1 MWVTVSARLS
11 TRPTTGLNARVGIL
25 DVVSFVDSTLERVPE
40 PLRSLLIKHRELLK
54 FAFVGG
60 FCFIITLA
68 VNYTL
73 KLTVLSTKPVT
84 AQAVAVIIAT
94 IVSYILNREWAF
106 RTRGGRERHH
116 EAALFF
122 LISGLGVVLNTLPLW
137 VSRYVFHLQVPH
149 VNLFVQEFADF
160 TSGMIIGTL
169 VAMVFR
175 WWAFKKWVFPSENAR
190 PDRIR
195 RLHAVGSGDDEQVA

>member
-1 MWVTVSARLS
+1 VNTPHIGTERH
-11 TRPTTGLNARVGIL
+11 VGIL
-25 DVVSFVDSTLERVPE
+25 GVVSFVDSTLERVPE

-60 FCFIITLA
+60 FCFLITLT

-84 AQAVAVIIAT
+84 AQAIAVIIAT

-137 VSRYVFHLQVPH
+137 VSRYVFNLQVPH

-190 PDRIR
+190 PDRRVR